1 MPAVSVRDVE
11 YVRILHLAA
20 STLESRVE
28 AALEGLLASGARFD
42 YAAVKALAAPEERT
56 VPDVHIPAPNPAAY
70 DSLLAAG
77 GAR

>member
-1 MPAVSVRDVE
+1 VSLV
-11 YVRILHLAA
+11 
-20 STLESRVE
+20 SS
-28 AALEGLLASGARFD
+28 GLLASGARFD